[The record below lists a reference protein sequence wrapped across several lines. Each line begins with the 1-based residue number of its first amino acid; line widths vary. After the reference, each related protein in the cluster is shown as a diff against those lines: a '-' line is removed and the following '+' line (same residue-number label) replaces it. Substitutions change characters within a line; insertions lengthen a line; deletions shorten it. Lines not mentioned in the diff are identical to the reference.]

1 MNLDL
6 KKSNQ
11 SDKNLNIRL
20 CIKLA
25 HSGFCSLNAL
35 LKMTNLERGGE
46 ATHGDV
52 GGCTA
57 CQVEVGAAHFSWEMM
72 IMMMMMMIL
81 MTIITIIV
89 IIIKITVKYLPIVL
103 RVPDV
108 PGAVCRFTISM

>member
-1 MNLDL
+1 M

-11 SDKNLNIRL
+11 SDKNLKVRL

-25 HSGFCSLNAL
+25 HSGYGSLTAL

-46 ATHGDV
+46 AAHGDV

-57 CQVEVGAAHFSWEMM
+57 CQVEVRAAHFSWEMM
-72 IMMMMMMIL
+72 IMMMMMCK
-81 MTIITIIV
+81 TIITIIV
-89 IIIKITVKYLPIVL
+89 IIIKITVKSLPIVL
-103 RVPDV
+103 TVPDV